1 MKTTQHGALYMI
13 EQKLTHGT
21 FERIEARINYYH
33 LAEALSKGG
42 LIPEG
47 FSVEHAHFDDDNV
60 LEVSLVRETI
70 TGDNEIYQGIIGTTV
85 KLGPRP

>member
-1 MKTTQHGALYMI
+1 MI

-21 FERIEARINYYH
+21 FERIEARINYYR

-47 FSVEHAHFDDDNV
+47 FSVEHARFDDDNV

-70 TGDNEIYQGIIGTTV
+70 TGDNEIYQGIIGATV